1 MHEAVV
7 ADSGAA
13 VMSEPQIKGAQLPL
27 ALVVPGATVNVLKV
41 RGKGDHYRIAPFR
54 SGIRRVVGRVM
65 SGQARVFDIVRIP
78 GMRGGWSSRAKG
90 RRGLPSESEER

>member
-13 VMSEPQIKGAQLPL
+13 VMAEPQIKGAQLPL

-41 RGKGDHYRIAPFR
+41 RGKGDLHHHLENLGFVEGA
-54 SGIRRVVGRVM
+54 S
-65 SGQARVFDIVRIP
+65 VRIVSENA
-78 GMRGGWSSRAKG
+78 GSLIVEVKG
-90 RRGLPSESEER
+90 AQIALDKQAALKIITG

>member
-13 VMSEPQIKGAQLPL
+13 VMSEPQINGAQLPL

-41 RGKGDHYRIAPFR
+41 RGKGDLHHHLENLGFVEGA
-54 SGIRRVVGRVM
+54 SVRVVSENAGSLIVEVK
-65 SGQARVFDIVRIP
+65 GAQIALDKQAALKIIT
-78 GMRGGWSSRAKG
+78 G
-90 RRGLPSESEER
+90 

>member
-27 ALVVPGATVNVLKV
+27 ALAMPGATVNVLKV
-41 RGKGDHYRIAPFR
+41 RGKGDLHHHLENLGFVEGA
-54 SGIRRVVGRVM
+54 SVRVVSENAGSLIVEVK
-65 SGQARVFDIVRIP
+65 GAQIALDKQAALKIIT
-78 GMRGGWSSRAKG
+78 G
-90 RRGLPSESEER
+90 

>member
-41 RGKGDHYRIAPFR
+41 RGKGDLHHHLENLGFVEGA
-54 SGIRRVVGRVM
+54 SVRVVSENAGSLIVEVK
-65 SGQARVFDIVRIP
+65 GAQIVLDKQAALKIIT
-78 GMRGGWSSRAKG
+78 G
-90 RRGLPSESEER
+90 

>member
-13 VMSEPQIKGAQLPL
+13 VMSEPQIKGTQLPL

-41 RGKGDHYRIAPFR
+41 RGKGDLHHHLENLGFVEGA
-54 SGIRRVVGRVM
+54 SVRVVSENAGSLIVEVK
-65 SGQARVFDIVRIP
+65 GAQIALDKQAALKIIT
-78 GMRGGWSSRAKG
+78 G
-90 RRGLPSESEER
+90 